1 MVKVTLRVSAAI
13 EAYPSLSIHP
23 FLSPLLLHLQCRV
36 WWHESRYGGRV
47 GLAAL
52 SSEVP
57 PSAGNTGEWGQQERE
72 RWSDPIY
79 KCIPPLPV
87 CTMQISQ
94 QRRWICILMKA
105 WDISEKC
112 WIWLSS
118 LQAQGLP
125 ALLLEPNTLAFFK
138 AWTCMPGFGAGLWL
152 CFCLRARPSFHF
164 SNQIKEYKVTEQ
176 EMEPMSRR

>member
-1 MVKVTLRVSAAI
+1 MYSPAPCLYYADISAAQMD
-13 EAYPSLSIHP
+13 
-23 FLSPLLLHLQCRV
+23 LH
-36 WWHESRYGGRV
+36 
-47 GLAAL
+47 
-52 SSEVP
+52 
-57 PSAGNTGEWGQQERE
+57 T
-72 RWSDPIY
+72 D
-79 KCIPPLPV
+79 
-87 CTMQISQ
+87 
-94 QRRWICILMKA
+94 KA

-152 CFCLRARPSFHF
+152 RFCLRARPSFHF